1 MSDRRFGVQDAAL
14 DDLRAR
20 LQHTRWPSEYEPGS
34 DDKVTV
40 PTGVTIFPKDMVPA
54 PRQFAE
60 RFFRIVRWTEL
71 RTGGHFTAWEEPGAF
86 ARELTALARDVVP
99 ETSPG

>member
-1 MSDRRFGVQDAAL
+1 MSDPRFGVQDAAL

-20 LQHTRWPSEYEPGS
+20 LQNTRWPS
-34 DDKVTV
+34 VV
-40 PTGVTIFPKDMVPA
+40 AVVPA

-71 RTGGHFTAWEEPGAF
+71 RAGGHFTAWEELEA
-86 ARELTALARDVVP
+86 ARERTALARDVVP
-99 ETSPG
+99 ETSHG